1 MVSYKNLSVNKIEIT
16 PVSRR
21 KEKEWWR
28 KEKEGEEGERR
39 RRNEKEGEEG
49 ERRGDQGEKRREG
62 EEEGRRKEGRG
73 CCVINAANKLTKKTK
88 KE

>member
-1 MVSYKNLSVNKIEIT
+1 MVSYKNLSVIKIEIT

-39 RRNEKEGEEG
+39 
-49 ERRGDQGEKRREG
+49 GDQGEKRREG
-62 EEEGRRKEGRG
+62 EEKGRRKEGRG

>member
-1 MVSYKNLSVNKIEIT
+1 MVSYKNLSVIKIEIT

-49 ERRGDQGEKRREG
+49 ERRGIKEKKGGRGRRKEGERKGEEGEKRREG
-62 EEEGRRKEGRG
+62 GGGR
-73 CCVINAANKLTKKTK
+73 
-88 KE
+88 